1 MKMRILFFLAI
12 LCLTT
17 SSFGQ
22 DDPKIQ
28 QSDLLPDV
36 LGAYHLTK
44 VDYKITIQSEEGV
57 VTTLDFPKDM
67 ILYIEAS
74 MGQVIWEGEPR
85 VFSGDITLRALRNDE
100 LKLRDNFSEKMEA
113 SPFQL
118 NLSNVVLTIER
129 ECPGNFAVPYANCT
143 LAG

>member
-12 LCLTT
+12 LCLAT

-22 DDPKIQ
+22 DEPRIQ

-36 LGAYHLTK
+36 MGAYHLTK
-44 VDYKITIQSEEGV
+44 EVYKITIQSEEGM
-57 VTTLDFPKDM
+57 VTTLDFSQDI

-74 MGQVIWEGEPR
+74 MGQVVWEGEPR

-100 LKLRDNFSEKMEA
+100 LQLRDNLTEKMAA

-118 NLSNVVLTIER
+118 NLSNVVMTIER
-129 ECPGNFAVPYANCT
+129 ECPNNFAVPYADCS
-143 LAG
+143 